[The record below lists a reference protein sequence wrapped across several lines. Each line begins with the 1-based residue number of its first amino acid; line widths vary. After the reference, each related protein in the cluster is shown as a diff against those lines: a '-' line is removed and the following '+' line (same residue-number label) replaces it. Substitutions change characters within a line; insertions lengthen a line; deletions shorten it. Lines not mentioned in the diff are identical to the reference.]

1 MVQKFT
7 SEFRCEIFVMRSERR
22 VSNYFVSIIMACELG
37 EGGVL
42 IVTLMRGWR
51 GFWAVN
57 CAPFSNKC
65 KTTWSRTHGALY
77 STILERDWGIDARKG
92 EGVQ

>member
-7 SEFRCEIFVMRSERR
+7 SEFRCEIFVMRSERQ

-42 IVTLMRGWR
+42 IVTLMIGWR
-51 GFWAVN
+51 GF
-57 CAPFSNKC
+57 
-65 KTTWSRTHGALY
+65 
-77 STILERDWGIDARKG
+77 
-92 EGVQ
+92 